1 MSAQRHRALPVHS
14 RLQTVERVLM
24 SHILIVEDET
34 IIRSALRRLLERN
47 QYEVSEAGSVQE
59 AQERFSIPGFDLIV
73 SDLRLPGAPGTE
85 LIKLAEG
92 TPVLIMTSYASLRSA
107 VDSMKMGAV
116 DYIAKPF
123 DHDEMLQ
130 TVARILHDRQ
140 KAAAAPAPSRPAAA
154 QVGASGDSDSANS
167 EIGIIGRCGPM
178 QDLFGKIRKVAPT
191 DSNVL
196 IQGESGTGKELVA
209 RALHNLSRRAKAPM
223 ISVNCAAIPETLIE
237 SELFGHEKGAF
248 TGASAGRA
256 GLVEAADGGTLFLDE
271 IGELPLEAQARL
283 LRVLQ
288 EGEIRRVGSTQ
299 SQKVDVR
306 LIAATH
312 RDLKTLANNGQF
324 REDLYYRL
332 HVIALKLPPLRE
344 RGADVLEIAKAFLAR
359 QGERIGNEDL
369 HFSREAEQAVRHY
382 AWPGNVRELENA
394 IERAAILS
402 ESEEISA
409 ELLGIDIELDNLD
422 EDFDEPCATLGSAVS
437 TSNEPTEDLSLED
450 YFQHFVLEHQDHMT
464 ETELAR
470 KLGISR
476 KCLWERRQRLGIPRR
491 KTSATG

>member
-1 MSAQRHRALPVHS
+1 MP
-14 RLQTVERVLM
+14 
-24 SHILIVEDET
+24 HILIVEDET

-47 QYEVSEAGSVQE
+47 QYQVSEAGSVQE
-59 AQERFSIPGFDLIV
+59 AQERFSIPSFDLIV

-85 LIKLAEG
+85 LIKLG
-92 TPVLIMTSYASLRSA
+92 QGKPVLIMTSYASLRSA

-130 TVARILHDRQ
+130 AVARILRDRQ
-140 KAAAAPAPSRPAAA
+140 HTPVAPAERSNGKAAAP
-154 QVGASGDSDSANS
+154 GDKAMVNNANG
-167 EIGIIGRCGPM
+167 EIGIIGSCPPM
-178 QDLFGKIRKVAPT
+178 QDLYSKIRKVAPT

-288 EGEIRRVGSTQ
+288 EGEIRRVGSVQ

-312 RDLKTLANNGQF
+312 RDLKSLAKIGQF

-332 HVIALKLPPLRE
+332 HVIALKLPALRE
-344 RGADVLEIAKAFLAR
+344 RGADVNEIANAFLAR
-359 QGERIGNEDL
+359 QSARIGRDDL
-369 HFSREAEQAVRHY
+369 RFAADAEQAIRHY
-382 AWPGNVRELENA
+382 SWPGNVRELENA
-394 IERAAILS
+394 VERAVILS
-402 ESEEISA
+402 ESPDISA
-409 ELLGIDIELDNLD
+409 ELLGIDIELSDLD
-422 EDFDEPCATLGSAVS
+422 DEFIGLAPQQNSANS
-437 TSNEPTEDLSLED
+437 TSHEPTEDLSLED

-470 KLGISR
+470 KLGVSR

-491 KTSATG
+491 KSGVASES

>member
-1 MSAQRHRALPVHS
+1 MP
-14 RLQTVERVLM
+14 
-24 SHILIVEDET
+24 HILIVEDEN

-47 QYEVSEAGSVQE
+47 QYQVSEAGSVQE
-59 AQERFSIPGFDLIV
+59 AQERFSIPSFDLIV

-85 LIKLAEG
+85 LIKLGEG
-92 TPVLIMTSYASLRSA
+92 RPVLIMTSYASLRSA

-130 TVARILHDRQ
+130 AVARILRDRQ
-140 KAAAAPAPSRPAAA
+140 PAAASGEPVKASPRGADKPAAAP
-154 QVGASGDSDSANS
+154 QG
-167 EIGIIGRCGPM
+167 EIGIIGSCAPM
-178 QDLFGKIRKVAPT
+178 QDLYGKIRKVAPT

-209 RALHNLSRRAKAPM
+209 RALHNLSRRAKATM

-288 EGEIRRVGSTQ
+288 EGEIRRVGSVQ

-312 RDLKTLANNGQF
+312 RDLKSLAKVGQF

-344 RGADVLEIAKAFLAR
+344 RGSDVIEIANVFLAR
-359 QGERIGNEDL
+359 QAARLG
-369 HFSREAEQAVRHY
+369 REGLRFGPDAESAIRHY
-382 AWPGNVRELENA
+382 SWPGNVRELENA
-394 IERAAILS
+394 VERAVILS
-402 ESEEISA
+402 EGTQLSA
-409 ELLGIDIELDNLD
+409 DLLGIDIELNDLD
-422 EDFDEPCATLGSAVS
+422 EDDDFNTPAAAPPA
-437 TSNEPTEDLSLED
+437 NNHEPTEDLSLED

-470 KLGISR
+470 KLGVSR

-491 KTSATG
+491 KSSVANEG

>member
-1 MSAQRHRALPVHS
+1 
-14 RLQTVERVLM
+14 
-24 SHILIVEDET
+24 
-34 IIRSALRRLLERN
+34 
-47 QYEVSEAGSVQE
+47 
-59 AQERFSIPGFDLIV
+59 
-73 SDLRLPGAPGTE
+73 
-85 LIKLAEG
+85 
-92 TPVLIMTSYASLRSA
+92 
-107 VDSMKMGAV
+107 MGAV

-130 TVARILHDRQ
+130 AVARILRERQ
-140 KAAAAPAPSRPAAA
+140 ESLSAQGSERPAAQA
-154 QVGASGDSDSANS
+154 TASRGNGKAVEASHG
-167 EIGIIGRCGPM
+167 EIGIIGSCAAM
-178 QDLFGKIRKVAPT
+178 QELYGKIRKVSPT
-191 DSNVL
+191 DSTVL

-209 RALHNLSRRAKAPM
+209 RALHNLSRRAKAPL

-288 EGEIRRVGSTQ
+288 EGEIRRVGSVQ

-312 RDLKTLANNGQF
+312 RDLKSLAKVGQF
-324 REDLYYRL
+324 REDLFYRL
-332 HVIALKLPPLRE
+332 NVISLKLPPLRE
-344 RGADVLEIAKAFLAR
+344 RGSDVLEIARLFLAR
-359 QGERIGNEDL
+359 QAAQMGRGDL
-369 HFSREAEQAVRHY
+369 RFAHDAEQAIRHY

-394 IERAAILS
+394 IERAVILC
-402 ESEEISA
+402 EHAEISA
-409 ELLGIDIELDNLD
+409 ELLGIDIELDDLD
-422 EDFDEPCATLGSAVS
+422 DDELSLGSS
-437 TSNEPTEDLSLED
+437 SPHTTSNAHEPTEDLSLED

-491 KTSATG
+491 KTGSAVDN

>member
-1 MSAQRHRALPVHS
+1 MP
-14 RLQTVERVLM
+14 
-24 SHILIVEDET
+24 HILIVEDET

-47 QYEVSEAGSVQE
+47 QYQVSEAGSVQE
-59 AQERFSIPGFDLIV
+59 AQERFSIATFDLIV

-85 LIKLAEG
+85 LIKLGQG

-130 TVARILHDRQ
+130 AVARILRDRVN
-140 KAAAAPAPSRPAAA
+140 APASAPAGEPRAANGKASAEKTSPAAA
-154 QVGASGDSDSANS
+154 NG
-167 EIGIIGRCGPM
+167 EIGIIGSCPPM
-178 QDLFGKIRKVAPT
+178 QDMFVKIRKVAPT

-288 EGEIRRVGSTQ
+288 EGEIRRVGSVQ

-312 RDLKTLANNGQF
+312 RDLKNLAKAGQF

-332 HVIALKLPPLRE
+332 HVIALKLPALRE
-344 RGADVLEIAKAFLAR
+344 RGSDVNEIANAFLAR
-359 QGERIGNEDL
+359 QSARIGRDDL
-369 HFSREAEQAVRHY
+369 HFSHDAEQAIRHY
-382 AWPGNVRELENA
+382 SWPGNVRELENA
-394 IERAAILS
+394 VERAVILS
-402 ESEEISA
+402 ESAEISA
-409 ELLGIDIELDNLD
+409 DLLGIDIELSELEDDDMLDNL
-422 EDFDEPCATLGSAVS
+422 PALASSNSAS
-437 TSNEPTEDLSLED
+437 HEPTEDLSLED

-470 KLGISR
+470 KLGVSR

-491 KTSATG
+491 KSNATSDN

>member
-1 MSAQRHRALPVHS
+1 MP
-14 RLQTVERVLM
+14 
-24 SHILIVEDET
+24 HILIVEDET

-59 AQERFSIPGFDLIV
+59 AIDNYSIPGFDLII

-85 LIKLAEG
+85 LIGLAEG
-92 TPVLIMTSYASLRSA
+92 RPVLIMTSYASLRSA
-107 VDSMKMGAV
+107 VDSMKMGAM

-130 TVARILHDRQ
+130 AVARILSEHRESP
-140 KAAAAPAPSRPAAA
+140 AAPTAEPCAEAPAPAE
-154 QVGASGDSDSANS
+154 G
-167 EIGIIGRCGPM
+167 EIGIIGSCPAMR
-178 QDLFGKIRKVAPT
+178 DLFGKIRKVAPT
-191 DSNVL
+191 DSTVL

-209 RALHNLSRRAKAPM
+209 RALHNLSKRAKAPL

-248 TGASAGRA
+248 TGAVAGRT
-256 GLVEAADGGTLFLDE
+256 GLVEAAHGGTLFLDE

-288 EGEIRRVGSTQ
+288 EGEIRRVGSVQ

-312 RDLKTLANNGQF
+312 RDLKTLSRNGQF
-324 REDLYYRL
+324 REDLFYRL
-332 HVIALKLPPLRE
+332 NVISLKLPALRDREDDVLQIARAFLKRQSQRME
-344 RGADVLEIAKAFLAR
+344 RGEMRFTP
-359 QGERIGNEDL
+359 
-369 HFSREAEQAVRHY
+369 EAERTIGQY
-382 AWPGNVRELENA
+382 TWPGNVRELENA
-394 IERAAILS
+394 IERAVILCEGQS
-402 ESEEISA
+402 IA
-409 ELLGIDIELDNLD
+409 ADLLGIDVDLD
-422 EDFDEPCATLGSAVS
+422 EEEEFDELAESAGGS
-437 TSNEPTEDLSLED
+437 SNEPTEDLSLED

-491 KTSATG
+491 KSGAPSNS